1 MRKSSIARLGF
12 GALFAAAS
20 TVGAA
25 CDPAFNSNNIVGA
38 ASDHG
43 HTVIQ
48 RGTDN
53 VIRISEF
60 DESTGNF
67 GGWLTLSKTSENGG
81 SSYTNAWIQA
91 PVTGQGNFAYAVK
104 GDSLIQ
110 WRLAQYYST
119 WAVSRK
125 GVTGASGI
133 TGRPASA
140 QLSTTIKTA
149 VIANF
154 GGTLKYRTQNST
166 TGVWSSWVAIP
177 GISNATGSPW
187 AVQVAANSV
196 NVYTQTGDQ
205 KIAQAWWDG
214 TAWVYAGNPVTSSVN
229 SDPASIYDAT
239 TGIHYLYYQNTN
251 GSAMKTTYNGGWT
264 TPVAISNF
272 PAKKSFSPVKLGTDI
287 LLYGQDF
294 SNNTFESQNIG
305 GTPTTFEAN
314 CVIAKP

>member
-12 GALFAAAS
+12 GAFFAAAS
-20 TVGAA
+20 AVSAA
-25 CDPAFNSNNIVGA
+25 CDPAFNSYNIVGA

-60 DESTGNF
+60 DESTGNY

-81 SSYTNAWIQA
+81 SSYTDPWIQA
-91 PVTGQGNFAYAVK
+91 PVVGQGNFAYAVK

-119 WAVSRK
+119 WAVFRSAT
-125 GVTGASGI
+125 TGASGM

-140 QLSTTIKTA
+140 QLTSTIKTA

-154 GGTLKYRTQNST
+154 NGTLKYRTQTN
-166 TGVWSSWVAIP
+166 GVWSSWIAIS
-177 GISNATGSPW
+177 GLTNAAGSPW
-187 AVQVAANSV
+187 AVQVSPTSV
-196 NVYTQTGDQ
+196 NVYTRTTDQ
-205 KIAQAWWDG
+205 KIVQFWWDA
-214 TAWVYAGNPVTSSVN
+214 TVWKYAGIIENSSVN

-239 TGIHYLYYQNTN
+239 AAAHHLYYLNTSGN
-251 GSAMKTTYNGGWT
+251 VMKKTYAAGWKPAT
-264 TPVAISNF
+264 AISGF
-272 PAKKSFSPVKLGTDI
+272 PAKKSLAPVQVGADVK
-287 LLYGQDF
+287 LYGQDY
-294 SNNTFESQNIG
+294 SNSTFESVNIG
-305 GTPTTFEAN
+305 GTPATFETN
-314 CVIAKP
+314 CVIPKP

>member
-12 GALFAAAS
+12 GAYFAIASAA
-20 TVGAA
+20 GAA
-25 CDPAFNSNNIVGA
+25 CDPAFNSYNIVGA

-60 DESTGNF
+60 SEMEGSWGS
-67 GGWLTLSKTSENGG
+67 WLTLTKTSDPGG
-81 SSYTNAWIQA
+81 SYTDPWIQA
-91 PVTGQGNFAYAVK
+91 PVVGQGNFAYAVK

-119 WAVSRK
+119 WAVFRK
-125 GVTGASGI
+125 ATTGASGI

-140 QLSTTIKTA
+140 QLSSTIKTA
-149 VIANF
+149 VVANF
-154 GGTLKYRTQNST
+154 SGTLKYRTQNSS

-177 GISNATGSPW
+177 GITNATGSPW

-196 NVYTQTGDQ
+196 NVYTKTSDQ
-205 KIAQAWWDG
+205 KIAQVWWNG
-214 TAWVYAGNPVTSSVN
+214 TTWVYAGTPVTSSVN

-239 TGIHYLYYQNTN
+239 ASKHYLYYQHTN
-251 GSAMKTTYNGGWT
+251 GSAMKTIYDGGWS
-264 TPVAISNF
+264 TPAVISGF
-272 PAKKSFSPVKLGTDI
+272 PGKKSFSPVLYNNDI
-287 LLYGQDF
+287 KLYGQDY
-294 SNNTFESQNIG
+294 SNNTFESVNIS
-305 GTPTTFEAN
+305 GTPTTFETN
-314 CVIAKP
+314 CVLPKP

>member
-12 GALFAAAS
+12 GAFFAAAS
-20 TVGAA
+20 AAGAA
-25 CDPAFNSNNIVGA
+25 CNPAFNSYNIVGA

-60 DESTGNF
+60 DESTGNY
-67 GGWLTLSKTSENGG
+67 GGWLVLTKTSEVGG
-81 SSYTNAWIQA
+81 SSYTDPWIQA

-119 WAVSRK
+119 WAVFRS
-125 GVTGASGI
+125 GVTGASGM

-140 QLSTTIKTA
+140 QLSSTIKTA

-154 GGTLKYRTQNST
+154 NGTLKYRTQNPT
-166 TGVWSSWVAIP
+166 TKVWSSWVAIP
-177 GISNATGSPW
+177 GISNAAGSPW
-187 AVQVAANSV
+187 AVQVSSSVV
-196 NVYTQTGDQ
+196 NVYTRTSDQ
-205 KIAQAWWDG
+205 KIAQAWWNG
-214 TAWVYAGNPVTSSVN
+214 SAWAFAGSPVASGVN
-229 SDPASIYDAT
+229 SDPASIYSASQFAHHLYHVNTSGVVVKSTYIDYWSST
-239 TGIHYLYYQNTN
+239 TI
-251 GSAMKTTYNGGWT
+251 
-264 TPVAISNF
+264 PNF
-272 PAKKSFSPVKLGTDI
+272 PAKKSLAPVQIGADVK
-287 LLYGQDF
+287 LYGQDY
-294 SNNTFESQNIG
+294 SNNTFESVNIG